1 MERIK
6 NFIKKPPVLM
16 AAAACI
22 MVVILIL
29 SAAVMKGAAKE
40 GESREPETVVY
51 EYTPE
56 EQELADAMEDYLA
69 EYITVGETE
78 SMKVADTAVQSYRT
92 ILSSGIR
99 NVSEEHTK
107 ALSQRMRYALE
118 EAVGKDT
125 DRITDEGLDALADGA
140 CGIIWDFILA
150 QIEEK
155 ELPEEEEEF
164 VKMAESLQKQI
175 DELMEKD
182 LSVKISTNIKD
193 KGVSREELENSE
205 QNLLAQIWDGIQ
217 GTKDSILKEM
227 ETRLGDGMQGTKDSI
242 LKDVETRL
250 GNVRDGK
257 DGVNG
262 KDGENGKNGSDGRN
276 GKDGND
282 GKDGAA
288 GTNGEDGKDGADGK
302 DGEDGKDGADGK
314 DGEDGKDGADGKDG
328 ENGKDG
334 ADGESV
340 YIMYSEYPSGRDA
353 GGSVSMS
360 PVQSNTTKY
369 MGTAYTSQK
378 TAPGEPESYT
388 WSEYKDYIIFSATD
402 ESGVPTVYIQ

>member
-1 MERIK
+1 MEQIK
-6 NFIKKPPVLM
+6 RTLRKPPVLAM
-16 AAAACI
+16 AAAAI
-22 MVVILIL
+22 IVIIIFI
-29 SAAVMKGAAKE
+29 SAAVLKKGAAKE
-40 GESREPETVVY
+40 GEVAETEAVVY
-51 EYTPE
+51 EYTAQ

-69 EYITVGETE
+69 EYITIEKAK

-99 NVSEEHTK
+99 SVSEEHTK

-118 EAVGKDT
+118 EAIGAGT
-125 DRITDEGLDALADGA
+125 DRITDDGLDALADGS
-140 CGIIWDFILA
+140 CGIIWDFILT
-150 QIEEK
+150 QMEGNDQ
-155 ELPEEEEEF
+155 PEGEEEF

-193 KGVSREELENSE
+193 KGVSHEELESSE
-205 QNLLAQIWDGIQ
+205 QNLLSRISDVWDSMQ
-217 GTKDSILKEM
+217 GTKDSILKE
-227 ETRLGDGMQGTKDSI
+227 
-242 LKDVETRL
+242 VETRM
-250 GNVRDGK
+250 GNVKAGKDGK

-262 KDGENGKNGSDGRN
+262 KDGENGKNGSDGQN
-276 GKDGND
+276 GKDGHDGRNGAD
-282 GKDGAA
+282 GKNGKDG
-288 GTNGEDGKDGADGK
+288 EDGADGK

-314 DGEDGKDGADGKDG
+314 DGEDG
-328 ENGKDG
+328 

-340 YIMYSEYPSGRDA
+340 YIMFSEYPSGRDA
-353 GGSVSMS
+353 GGSISMS
-360 PVQSNTTKY
+360 PMQSNKTKY

-388 WSEYKDYIIFSATD
+388 WSEYKDYIIFSGKD